1 MLPGMMTTWDYLV
14 LSLPVNADRAA
25 IQAAL
30 TEHGRAGWELV
41 SAVSVTPAGDQAL
54 HLCFKR
60 PTAA

>member
-1 MLPGMMTTWDYLV
+1 MAKWEYLV
-14 LSLPVNADRAA
+14 VSLAITADRAA

-30 TEHGRAGWELV
+30 NEQGRAGWELV

>member
-1 MLPGMMTTWDYLV
+1 MLPGTMTKWDYLV
-14 LSLPVNADRAA
+14 LSLPITADRAT

-30 TEHGRAGWELV
+30 NEHGRAGWELV

>member
-1 MLPGMMTTWDYLV
+1 M
-14 LSLPVNADRAA
+14 LSLPITADRAA